1 MTAGVCKGVEQGGA
15 KWESVVYSGVGVEAI
30 GDVVGPSAPP
40 ASASLG
46 AGAPGASLAD
56 TGAFLSERSM
66 DRMEPVGDIVPR
78 VLEDALTT
86 EQLLRAAVF
95 LRHMADEADTVNGRV
110 VVIPTRTARRLALA
124 LLQVAHA

>member
-1 MTAGVCKGVEQGGA
+1 MWDVVGQGGA

-56 TGAFLSERSM
+56 TGAFLLER
-66 DRMEPVGDIVPR
+66 D
-78 VLEDALTT
+78 DA
-86 EQLLRAAVF
+86 
-95 LRHMADEADTVNGRV
+95 
-110 VVIPTRTARRLALA
+110 
-124 LLQVAHA
+124 